1 MATKKRRRAPSADWL
16 AMTPAD
22 RQAVRQSRANAQ
34 SSRYQR
40 ESAIEMSVARTN
52 GAARQEES
60 KK

>member
-22 RQAVRQSRANAQ
+22 RDAVRQSRVNAQ

-40 ESAIEMSVARTN
+40 ENAVEKSFANASPRSST
-52 GAARQEES
+52 
-60 KK
+60 K

>member
-1 MATKKRRRAPSADWL
+1 MTARRRTRRSPSADWL

-22 RQAVRQSRANAQ
+22 RDAVRQSRVNAQ

-40 ESAIEMSVARTN
+40 ELGIEKSAQRAQPSE
-52 GAARQEES
+52 Q